1 MSAQLTLPTPQVSIH
16 DNKVV
21 TTTEDVA
28 LYFGKQHHHVVQ
40 KLESLDC
47 SPEFTIRNFSRM
59 VKNKTIGSGA
69 EREVIHYEMTKDGF
83 VFLVMGFTGKK
94 AAVFKEA
101 YIAEFNRM
109 EAQLYS
115 TRIGEHQITVTIP
128 AHGRWLVCY
137 EPGQP
142 ATVKNIDGRNCV
154 DAKSFRQ
161 LRRDVLWMQKAMSQ
175 LAGRL
180 GVTDGACSFSVF
192 DTPLA
197 LAIK

>member
-1 MSAQLTLPTPQVSIH
+1 MTIPALANATNPNVFIRNDKAVTTSQAIAEYFNKRH
-16 DNKVV
+16 DNII
-21 TTTEDVA
+21 
-28 LYFGKQHHHVVQ
+28 Q
-40 KLESLDC
+40 KITYLEC
-47 SPEFTIRNFSRM
+47 SPEFNALNFKAVEYTDAKGEKRPM
-59 VKNKTIGSGA
+59 
-69 EREVIHYEMTKDGF
+69 YEITKDGF

-94 AAVFKEA
+94 AAAFKEA

>member
-1 MSAQLTLPTPQVSIH
+1 MTISALTRTTNPNVFIQ
-16 DNKVV
+16 NGKAV
-21 TTTEDVA
+21 TTSQAIAEYFNKRHDDV
-28 LYFGKQHHHVVQ
+28 LK
-40 KLESLDC
+40 KLRSLDC
-47 SPEFTIRNFSRM
+47 SPEFTDRNFAASEYTDSTGRKLPM
-59 VKNKTIGSGA
+59 
-69 EREVIHYEMTKDGF
+69 YEITKDGF
-83 VFLVMGFTGKK
+83 IFLVMGFTGRK
-94 AAVFKEA
+94 AAAFKEA

-128 AHGRWLVCY
+128 AHGRWLVNY

-161 LRRDVLWMQKAMSQ
+161 LRRDVLWMQKAMAQ